1 MARHLN
7 FKDKIFR
14 IQSTSDF
21 ESVAV
26 ELCNYQLKN
35 NAVYSKYVNVLGV
48 EAVTHFEEI
57 PFLPIRFFKQFEVKT
72 GTFEAEAVFTSSGTT
87 GMETSKHFVKELSV
101 YEESYLKAFRMFYGN
116 PEDYFFA
123 ALLPS
128 YLERTGSS
136 LIDMCKG
143 LIQLS
148 QDEDSGFFL
157 NEYRQLCKLL
167 QKKKIEGKKV
177 FLIGVTFGLLDFA
190 EQFSMDLSG
199 AIIMETGG
207 MKGRRKEMIRKE
219 VHQILTKAFN
229 VSQIHSE
236 YGMTELL
243 SQAYSD
249 GNGFFKTPPW
259 IDIQI
264 RSITDPFQ
272 RVHNG
277 KTGGINVIDL
287 ANIHSCAFIETQDLG
302 RKNKNAL
309 FEVMGRFDD
318 SDVRGCNLMV
328 V

>member
-157 NEYRQLCKLL
+157 NEYRHTYILL
-167 QKKKIEGKKV
+167 
-177 FLIGVTFGLLDFA
+177 
-190 EQFSMDLSG
+190 
-199 AIIMETGG
+199 
-207 MKGRRKEMIRKE
+207 
-219 VHQILTKAFN
+219 
-229 VSQIHSE
+229 
-236 YGMTELL
+236 
-243 SQAYSD
+243 
-249 GNGFFKTPPW
+249 
-259 IDIQI
+259 
-264 RSITDPFQ
+264 
-272 RVHNG
+272 
-277 KTGGINVIDL
+277 
-287 ANIHSCAFIETQDLG
+287 
-302 RKNKNAL
+302 
-309 FEVMGRFDD
+309 
-318 SDVRGCNLMV
+318 
-328 V
+328 